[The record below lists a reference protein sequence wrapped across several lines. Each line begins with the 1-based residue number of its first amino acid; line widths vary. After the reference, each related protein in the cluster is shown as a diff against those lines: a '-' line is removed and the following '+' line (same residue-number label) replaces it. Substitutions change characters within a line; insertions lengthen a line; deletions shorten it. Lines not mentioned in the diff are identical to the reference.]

1 MTEKPAHYTNYLKLG
16 VLIVI
21 SQITFASICNYL
33 NIFSCFKTNCSK
45 FRHSSAAN
53 TLNSDDPIKCCPTL
67 KTCRIRV
74 DSGSSEWIS
83 LYNSLA
89 MQQSSRFSPMNPCTE
104 SAGHMPLPQAIPE
117 DNRRFWLQ
125 NQWLTSWGSAPA
137 QLVRVWRAITNAGC
151 FQVSGSRC
159 WLSLPVTGS
168 LETKVLQLLLYWL
181 SLIVKKVSMDCKFW
195 AVTSHRQRI
204 FFSCEMKCS
213 MEFVRTCCQP
223 KHSSP
228 CSILRLRIDFWVK

>member
-1 MTEKPAHYTNYLKLG
+1 M
-16 VLIVI
+16 I
-21 SQITFASICNYL
+21 SQTIFASICNCW
-33 NIFSCFKTNCSK
+33 NIFSCFKINYCK

-74 DSGSSEWIS
+74 DSGNSEWIN
-83 LYNSLA
+83 LYNSFA
-89 MQQSSRFSPMNPCTE
+89 RQQSSRFSPSLNPCTGP
-104 SAGHMPLPQAIPE
+104 AGHIPLPQVIPE
-117 DNRRFWLQ
+117 DNWSFWLQ

-137 QLVRVWRAITNAGC
+137 QLVLVWRAITNAGC